1 MKIRLAT
8 KDDLQEMKNI
18 FDYGRQ
24 IQLESGNPTQWA
36 QGYPKVELI
45 LDDIEKEAAHLCI
58 DENNEIVALFS
69 VFIDPDPTYQEIE
82 GAWLNNEAYAT
93 IHRIASSGKV
103 PGVGQYCIEWVQ
115 NIYNNVR
122 IDTHEENQQMKHIL
136 EKLNFQYCGIIYLE
150 NGEARNAYHYEK

>member
-36 QGYPKVELI
+36 KGYPKVELI

-103 PGVGQYCIEWVQ
+103 PGVGQHCIEWVQ
-115 NIYNNVR
+115 NIYDNVR